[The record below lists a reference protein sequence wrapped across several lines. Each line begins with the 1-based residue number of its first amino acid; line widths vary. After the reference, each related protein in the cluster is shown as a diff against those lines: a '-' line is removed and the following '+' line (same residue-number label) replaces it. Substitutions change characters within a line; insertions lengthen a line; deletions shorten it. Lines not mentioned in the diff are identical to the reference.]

1 MDSEENFVL
10 QTEEKLENQ
19 ERPRKYWRWF
29 LWVLILVGLILIS
42 ICLFFNFIKKPPV
55 NFPTNTEIV
64 IPVGTTVEEVASF
77 LKDKNLVRSE
87 FAFFVYFSL
96 FSDPTALKAS
106 TYYFSTPLTLTDLS
120 QKLTEGNY
128 SQGLLRLTHIEGES
142 VEDLAK
148 RAKLVLPEF
157 SETEFVTLA
166 KPYEGKLF
174 PETYMI
180 PEKYNEQELL
190 DLLLK
195 TFDEKTKALYETAS
209 TSLSFDEVIIL
220 ASILEREANSKES
233 KRIVSGILQNRLA
246 INMPLQADATVE
258 YVLHKPLKELTPE
271 DLKIDSPYNTYTNKG
286 LPPTPIGNPGLEAI
300 EAVLY
305 PDKTNYMFY
314 LTDENGDF
322 YYAEDFDGHRRNIAK
337 YLR

>member
-1 MDSEENFVL
+1 MLSEENTAFQIEETTNNQPEPEKKRRWLIWLSLSLVVFFVFV
-10 QTEEKLENQ
+10 
-19 ERPRKYWRWF
+19 WW
-29 LWVLILVGLILIS
+29 
-42 ICLFFNFIKKPPV
+42 FFNFIKKPPV
-55 NFPTNTEIV
+55 DFPINTEIV
-64 IPVGTTVEEVASF
+64 IPVGSTVEEVSAL
-77 LKDKNLVRSE
+77 LKENNLVRSKL
-87 FAFFVYFSL
+87 AFFVYFSV
-96 FSDPTALKAS
+96 FSDPSALKAS
-106 TYYFSTPLTLTDLS
+106 TYYFTTPLDL
-120 QKLTEGNY
+120 QKLAYELTQGNY
-128 SQGLLRLTHIEGES
+128 GQGLLRLTHIEGES

-148 RAKLVLPEF
+148 RVKVVLPNF
-157 SETEFVTLA
+157 SEEEFIKLA

-180 PEKYNEQELL
+180 PATYNEKELL

-195 TFDEKTKALYETAS
+195 TFGEKTKTLQESAS

-233 KRIVSGILQNRLA
+233 KEIVSGILQNRLA
-246 INMPLQADATVE
+246 INMPLQADATIE

-271 DLKIDSPYNTYTNKG
+271 DLKIDSPYNTYLNKG

-305 PDKTNYMFY
+305 PAKTDYMFY
-314 LTDENGDF
+314 ITDENGVF
-322 YYAEDFDGHRRNIAK
+322 YYAKDFDEHRRNIAK